1 MLIAFQKM
9 QAQGND
15 FVILDYT
22 DQDLPAHDFP
32 ALASSIC
39 DRHFGVGADGLVT
52 LQTSD
57 TADARMIIYNSDGS
71 RAEMCGSA
79 LRCVSSLLMDKL
91 AVAELNILTDSG
103 LKQARRERDKI
114 IVNMGTAQILE
125 EDVPAGGFVGDL
137 VNVGNPHYVVFCDD
151 ISGNPHL
158 KHGAML
164 EHHPAFPSPVNVH
177 FVQVLSKNRM
187 RMKIWEHACG
197 PTLACGTGASSAVY
211 SGIRKAL
218 LAHEVTVEVP
228 GGILSI
234 IYQEETDTML
244 LCGPVTQVFSGDYS
258 WKI

>member
-9 QAQGND
+9 HAQGND
-15 FVILDYT
+15 FVILDYM
-22 DQDLPAHDFP
+22 DQDLPAYDFP

-52 LQTSD
+52 LLPCE
-57 TADARMIIYNSDGS
+57 TADAQMIIYNSDGS

-79 LRCVSSLLMDKL
+79 LRCVASLLMDKSARNEAL
-91 AVAELNILTDSG
+91 ILTDSG
-103 LKQARRERDKI
+103 LKQARREGEDI
-114 IVNMGTAQILE
+114 IVNMGTASILE

-137 VNVGNPHYVVFCDD
+137 VNIGNPHYVVFCDNV
-151 ISGNPHL
+151 SENPHL

-164 EHHPAFPSPVNVH
+164 EHHPAFPAPVNVH
-177 FVQVLSKNRM
+177 FVQILSKDRM

-218 LAHEVTVEVP
+218 LSHDVTVEVP
-228 GGILSI
+228 GGILRI
-234 IYQEETDTML
+234 IHQEETDTMQ
-244 LCGPVTQVFSGDYS
+244 LCGPVTQVFSGNYI
-258 WKI
+258 WKT